1 MTTKGRRWNPVAKH
15 DHNKGGVHKYK
26 KKDAKKYR
34 SRGKRLT
41 KPQEREI
48 L

>member
-1 MTTKGRRWNPVAKH
+1 MTTKDRRWNAVAKH
-15 DHNKGGVHKYK
+15 DHNKGGVHTDR
-26 KKDAKKYR
+26 KKDAKKYQ

-41 KPQEREI
+41 KPLEREI

>member
-1 MTTKGRRWNPVAKH
+1 MTTKVRRWNPVAKH
-15 DHNKGGVHKYK
+15 DHNKGGAHKDR
-26 KKDAKKYR
+26 KKDAKKYQ

-41 KPQEREI
+41 KGSGHEI

>member
-1 MTTKGRRWNPVAKH
+1 MQTKVKLRNPVAKH
-15 DHNKGGVHKYK
+15 DRNKGGPHRDRKKY
-26 KKDAKKYR
+26 AKKYQ

-41 KPQEREI
+41 KHLDCEI

>member
-1 MTTKGRRWNPVAKH
+1 MTTKVKLRNPVAKH
-15 DHNKGGVHKYK
+15 DHNKGGAHTDR
-26 KKDAKKYR
+26 KKDAKKYQ

-41 KPQEREI
+41 KPLEREI